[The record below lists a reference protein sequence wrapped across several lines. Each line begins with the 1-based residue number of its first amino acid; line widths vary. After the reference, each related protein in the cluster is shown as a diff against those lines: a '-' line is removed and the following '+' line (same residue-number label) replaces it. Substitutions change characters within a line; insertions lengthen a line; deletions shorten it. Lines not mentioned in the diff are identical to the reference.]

1 MKNLLFIVLLTVTAI
16 TSCDVYTQDDYEEQY
31 VLESY
36 LVANRTLPFVR
47 LSKTAPAL
55 DFYDFEETAVS
66 DANIRIQLLENG
78 PGSSVDQTI
87 IYSNNQPGIYTPT
100 QSHEVLPKRTYQIEV
115 SFPGSTR
122 SISAHTVVPDTFQI
136 LGGVR
141 DSITYQSSEQLEIT
155 LSESSYPGRQN
166 IFVFNALS
174 LRPQS
179 QNLTPLYADLYEDSE
194 NQEEELQ
201 NFANNSSGIINEG
214 NFERNPDGTFTIRF
228 PWIGIAFYQDNKI
241 VANTLD
247 DNIYDFLR
255 SQEVQLGGSTLSPGE
270 VQSIITHV
278 KGGIGVFGSVASDT
292 VETFVKLPLL

>member
-1 MKNLLFIVLLTVTAI
+1 MKNLLITILLTVTALI
-16 TSCDVYTQDDYEEQY
+16 SCDVYVQDDYEEQY

-36 LVANRTLPFVR
+36 LVANRELPFVR
-47 LSKTAPAL
+47 LSTTSPAL

-66 DANIRIQLLENG
+66 DANIRIQLLEDG
-78 PGSSVDQTI
+78 PGSAVDQTI
-87 IYSNNQPGIYTPT
+87 FYTDALPGIYTPT
-100 QSHEVLPKRTYQIEV
+100 QYHEVIPKRTYQIEIN
-115 SFPGSTR
+115 FPGSTNL
-122 SISAHTVVPDTFQI
+122 ISAYTVVPDTFQI

-141 DSITYQSSEQLEIT
+141 DSIIYQSSEQLEIT

-166 IFVFNALS
+166 IFVFNALGM
-174 LRPQS
+174 RTMP

-194 NQEEELQ
+194 DKEEELQ

-214 NFERNPDGTFTIRF
+214 NFQRNQDGSFTIKF
-228 PWIGIAFYQDNKI
+228 PWIGIAFYRDNKI

-255 SQEVQLGGSTLSPGE
+255 SQEVQVGGSTLSPGE
-270 VQSIITHV
+270 VQNIITHV

-292 VETFVKLPLL
+292 VETFVKIPIL